1 MIGSLLSSVIPSS
14 SFGVQ
19 DSDGNDA
26 PAVRAVISTSL
37 TRGDA
42 TGSDVTGSE
51 DGGRRLRLG
60 GHDFTRAAKHMIR
73 DALKTF
79 SHDLRDSFKDLGFK
93 TDMVMRLAH
102 EVMQAAKQALKS
114 GADFTANLMMA
125 AITQTTTTSAAGST
139 SSFAMVASEIEITI
153 NQSTGSIEVSVTQVE
168 IQSQMSIGAGAATPL
183 LVDFSDTDGETVAPM
198 LAMNDLES
206 FLLNDDGDAE
216 PEAMGPVLASLPD
229 AAPVEAEDADP
240 IADPDAV
247 ATEESDGAVGA
258 TEDAGDIVPVPEVI
272 GVARI
277 IITAFERYL
286 NSEGEQITYFKL
298 DAVIPLTIAPDSVA
312 EEMAEEM
319 IEDIVEPTEVPLAEQ
334 VIEEP
339 VGQPATTDLL
349 V

>member
-1 MIGSLLSSVIPSS
+1 
-14 SFGVQ
+14 
-19 DSDGNDA
+19 
-26 PAVRAVISTSL
+26 
-37 TRGDA
+37 
-42 TGSDVTGSE
+42 
-51 DGGRRLRLG
+51 
-60 GHDFTRAAKHMIR
+60 MIR